1 MKAGKDVVYE
11 FYLMEK
17 GDWNL
22 VQNYSKKNY
31 YTFMPFSR
39 DEYKVL
45 VLAKSQHNKVSYE
58 DYDTFT
64 FVVE

>member
-1 MKAGKDVVYE
+1 
-11 FYLMEK
+11 MEK

-31 YTFMPFSR
+31 YTFIPFDK

-45 VLAKSQHNKVSYE
+45 VLSKSQYNKVFYE
-58 DYDTFT
+58 DYTIFS
-64 FVVE
+64 FKVN